1 MKVRFSTDQQ
11 VKLSRL
17 AAAQGRPAESLV
29 QEAVERLF
37 RYDVWFL
44 GQVDEG
50 LAAAAKGEFVDH
62 DAVGRMIEDRFP
74 G

>member
-1 MKVRFSTDQQ
+1 MEVRFSTDQQ

-17 AAAQGRPAESLV
+17 AAAQGRHAESLV
-29 QEAVERLF
+29 QEAVKRLF
-37 RYDVWFL
+37 SYVEWFL

-50 LAAAAKGEFVDH
+50 LAAAAKGELVDH

-74 G
+74 A

>member
-1 MKVRFSTDQQ
+1 MEVPFTTDQQ
-11 VKLSRL
+11 VKLSRM

-29 QEAVERLF
+29 QEAVERLLSH
-37 RYDVWFL
+37 DEWFL
-44 GQVDEG
+44 REVEEG

-74 G
+74 A